1 MATFPEASMANWP
14 MNLQHL
20 LGRVDLL
27 SQSHQYSHHHGPMDH
42 IKHKMMDS
50 WDQAP
55 APETA
60 FLGPQLWDK
69 KISMKMFNNDSMC
82 SPHAYNQRGY
92 DSSPSPPRF
101 QQVVEFKIKLQ
112 KMILLLF
119 SKLTT
124 LMYLKANLSIFLRT
138 S

>member
-1 MATFPEASMANWP
+1 MCSDMATFPESSMANWP

-27 SQSHQYSHHHGPMDH
+27 QSQQYHQGGPMDH
-42 IKHKMMDS
+42 LKHKMMDS
-50 WDQAP
+50 WDQVP
-55 APETA
+55 APEAA

-69 KISMKMFNNDSMC
+69 KISMKMFNNDSMAC

-101 QQVVEFKIKLQ
+101 QQVAE
-112 KMILLLF
+112 
-119 SKLTT
+119 
-124 LMYLKANLSIFLRT
+124 
-138 S
+138 